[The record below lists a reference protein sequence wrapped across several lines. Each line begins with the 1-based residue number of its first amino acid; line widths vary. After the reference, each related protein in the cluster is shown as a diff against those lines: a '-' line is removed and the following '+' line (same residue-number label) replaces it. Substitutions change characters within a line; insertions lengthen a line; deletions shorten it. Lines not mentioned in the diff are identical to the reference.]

1 MINLLKQSLPKNNII
16 NEANN
21 SLFNQLK
28 FKFVQALRELK
39 AIAEALGQAKLWKP
53 TNLKGT
59 RWLPHIEKALNTL
72 VNNFQPVVAHME
84 HTVTD
89 GGSSATMEGRA
100 VQVTHILK
108 DHRQMLYLH
117 LYQDILAVLKW

>member
-1 MINLLKQSLPKNNII
+1 M
-16 NEANN
+16 
-21 SLFNQLK
+21 
-28 FKFVQALRELK
+28 QALRELK
-39 AIAEALGQAKLWKP
+39 EIAEALGQAKLWKP
-53 TNLKGT
+53 TNLEGT

-72 VNNFQPVVAHME
+72 VNNFQPVVAQME

-100 VQVTHILK
+100 VQVTRILK
-108 DHRQMLYLH
+108 DHRQLLYLH